1 MTKNKQKLTA
11 CPLFLGM
18 TLDEIEQI
26 IERTIVEKR
35 QYEKGAII
43 AEQGRD
49 IDYLYLLVEGTI
61 TTEMLTADG
70 NIINIDIRDAVLPL
84 AIAFIY
90 EAVPRFPVAVI
101 AIKPSEIYL
110 LAKDKFLQEMT
121 NNNVLFKNYLRMS
134 AGITSFLSSK
144 LAMISTRSLKS
155 KVALYILDHTTS
167 ESPSFVPK
175 HNQTQLAEHLG
186 VQRPSLAR
194 TLGQLVNE
202 GAIATSGHKITVID
216 RKKLE
221 VIV

>member
-35 QYEKGAII
+35 QYKKGDII

-90 EAVPRFPVAVI
+90 EAVPRFPVAV
-101 AIKPSEIYL
+101 IKPSEIYL

-155 KVALYILDHTTS
+155 KVALYILDNTTS
-167 ESPSFVPK
+167 ENPSFVPK

-202 GAIATSGHKITVID
+202 GAIATSGHKITVVD

>member
-1 MTKNKQKLTA
+1 MTTNKQKLTA
-11 CPLFLGM
+11 CQLFLGM

-134 AGITSFLSSK
+134 AGITSFLSAK
-144 LAMISTRSLKS
+144 VAMMSTRSLKS
-155 KVALYILDHTTS
+155 KVALYILDNTTS
-167 ESPSFVPK
+167 ENPSFVPK

-202 GAIATSGHKITVID
+202 GAIATSGHKITVVD